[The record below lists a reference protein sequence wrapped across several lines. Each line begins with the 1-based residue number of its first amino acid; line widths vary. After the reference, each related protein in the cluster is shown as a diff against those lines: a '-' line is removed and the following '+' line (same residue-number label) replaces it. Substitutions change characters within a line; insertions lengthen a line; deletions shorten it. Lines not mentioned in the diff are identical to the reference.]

1 MHGLIYAG
9 SLKVIPAV
17 HSSLIGTHSSTV
29 GFLGLSDGW
38 AVPTQLFRRGVA
50 LSLSEE
56 QAKEEMENEKKQINS
71 TQSSRKAAS
80 TDSVSL
86 TAFSLTLHSTIPVF
100 AHTVFFLCSL
110 MTQSNCSKV
119 TPLVCK
125 STPYLCASLQI
136 AKKNKVHYILNDHN
150 VESGVVGESDL
161 NFWMMT
167 ETVFHPHQH

>member
-71 TQSSRKAAS
+71 TQSKLPALTQSHWLLFHS
-80 TDSVSL
+80 PYIPPFLSL
-86 TAFSLTLHSTIPVF
+86 LTLCSSF
-100 AHTVFFLCSL
+100 AL
-110 MTQSNCSKV
+110 
-119 TPLVCK
+119 
-125 STPYLCASLQI
+125 
-136 AKKNKVHYILNDHN
+136 
-150 VESGVVGESDL
+150 
-161 NFWMMT
+161 
-167 ETVFHPHQH
+167 